1 MGSLWLCGTGCD
13 TNNIVWDLGRKGL
26 DALSGL
32 SQNRFLLYK
41 SGHSV
46 QEDCS
51 ACMFLPVLDVLGL
64 SVFRSNI
71 HRSAVA
77 SQSKIGAKQTLFDE
91 HNSCTRKHCRKE
103 LVVGATKRH

>member
-1 MGSLWLCGTGCD
+1 MGSLWLCGTGCG
-13 TNNIVWDLGRKGL
+13 TKNIVWYLDRKGL

-51 ACMFLPVLDVLGL
+51 VCMFLPVLDVLGL
-64 SVFRSNI
+64 SVF
-71 HRSAVA
+71 
-77 SQSKIGAKQTLFDE
+77 SQIVDSWGW
-91 HNSCTRKHCRKE
+91 
-103 LVVGATKRH
+103 VVICALCSGEFR